1 MIGGPKQGEKGIDY
15 FKKHLREGRI
25 FVGFDCDDDGLN
37 TAVAKSGRQSFLF
50 GSDFPHEV
58 FDAAKC
64 RHEIDELL
72 ERNDVTKEDKEAVL
86 GGNAL
91 KFYRP
96 AL

>member
-1 MIGGPKQGEKGIDY
+1 
-15 FKKHLREGRI
+15 
-25 FVGFDCDDDGLN
+25 
-37 TAVAKSGRQSFLF
+37 
-50 GSDFPHEV
+50 V

-72 ERNDVTKEDKEAVL
+72 ERDDLSQADKEAVL
-86 GGNAL
+86 GGNAM

>member
-1 MIGGPKQGEKGIDY
+1 MAGRKPGEKASEY
-15 FKKHLREGRI
+15 FKAQLREGRI
-25 FVGFDCDDDGLN
+25 FVGFDCDDDGLG
-37 TAVAKSGRQSFLF
+37 TAIKKGGREPFLF

-72 ERNDVTKEDKEAVL
+72 ERDDLTQADKESAL

-91 KFYRP
+91 RFYRQ

>member
-1 MIGGPKQGEKGIDY
+1 MSKG
-15 FKKHLREGRI
+15 
-25 FVGFDCDDDGLN
+25 
-37 TAVAKSGRQSFLF
+37 GRQSFLF

-72 ERNDVTKEDKEAVL
+72 ERDDLSVEDKEAVL

-91 KFYRP
+91 RFYRA

>member
-1 MIGGPKQGEKGIDY
+1 MVLD
-15 FKKHLREGRI
+15 
-25 FVGFDCDDDGLN
+25 
-37 TAVAKSGRQSFLF
+37 TAVAKGGRQSFLF

-72 ERNDVTKEDKEAVL
+72 ERDDLTQADKEAVL
-86 GGNAL
+86 GGNAM